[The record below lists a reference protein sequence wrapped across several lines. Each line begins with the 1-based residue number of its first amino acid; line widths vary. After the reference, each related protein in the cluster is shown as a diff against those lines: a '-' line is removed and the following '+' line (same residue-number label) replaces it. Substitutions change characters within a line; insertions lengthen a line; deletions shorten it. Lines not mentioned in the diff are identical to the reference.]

1 MSSDSPAAY
10 IETSVVSYLTALP
23 SGNLLAA
30 AWQKATADWWR
41 MHKNGF
47 RLVTSSLTLEEA
59 GRGDPDA
66 ARRRLA
72 TLSSIPLLPIT
83 EAAVELAGDLLRE
96 RALPATA
103 QNDAIHAAVAA
114 VHGIDFLLTWN
125 FRHLANAET
134 RPVVRS
140 VCRRNGYTSP
150 EICTPSELM
159 GDIEDG

>member
-10 IETSVVSYLTALP
+10 VETSVVSYLTALP

-41 MHKNGF
+41 AQKSGF

-66 ARRRLA
+66 AARRLTA
-72 TLSSIPLLPIT
+72 LSGLPLLPIT

-96 RALPATA
+96 GAMPATA

-114 VHGIDFLLTWN
+114 VHGIEFLLT
-125 FRHLANAET
+125 
-134 RPVVRS
+134 
-140 VCRRNGYTSP
+140 
-150 EICTPSELM
+150 
-159 GDIEDG
+159 